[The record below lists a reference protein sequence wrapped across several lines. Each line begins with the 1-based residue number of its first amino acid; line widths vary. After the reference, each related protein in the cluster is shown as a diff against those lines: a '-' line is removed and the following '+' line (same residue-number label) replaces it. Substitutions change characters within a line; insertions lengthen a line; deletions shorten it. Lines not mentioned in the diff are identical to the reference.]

1 MKKIRILIITL
12 IIILVLGC
20 ATFATLYFATDMFK
34 SDKDMFYKYI
44 SQITLKEFIDLDG
57 YNNYNKRLR
66 NDVHTSKGEISIEV
80 MQDGETDIDEKFEYS
95 SQTDPK
101 NKLASSN
108 IDFKRD
114 GKSLLTVDYLRNEEL
129 YGLKFKDL
137 VSQYIVVEN
146 NNLKEFASK
155 LGIEDN
161 SSIPNKIE
169 LSDYDYSEIINEEE
183 LEQIID
189 KYINIMISEI
199 SDESYSKIAKGNITL
214 GDTTIQADGYKVT
227 IDLKTLQAIFV
238 KVVATMENDEQVF
251 NLLNSIAKS
260 TNQEIDFEEY
270 KENLQII
277 KETLSEEL
285 EENSENIT
293 ISVYKQGK
301 KTVKVCVQL
310 STEGEVYLDFSI
322 NKINDTMNI
331 NGTIKELGTGTEY
344 SFKISK
350 IGNSDDNDNYK
361 AEYIVKEDEEQL
373 GSVNFSATRNGKL
386 DSNNIQNNIELNIKS
401 GTLDDIEINVGYK
414 NNITFNSDIEI
425 EKFNNENSAVINE
438 FSNEQL
444 NNLFVNLGNMLNEKI
459 DFENGII
466 GVVVEIMTGQSIFDS
481 AQNATIETSKQAVYE
496 ATALAKAEILSDFY
510 SNDNFDNSEISE
522 QYIREKVAEYM
533 GDYVESENIV
543 VTKTAGKEEY
553 VITVS
558 GMDLDTSKTT
568 IDLSALQND

>member
-34 SDKDMFYKYI
+34 SDKDMFYKYV

-57 YNNYNKRLR
+57 YNNYNKRLG

-80 MQDGETDIDEKFEYS
+80 MQDGETAIDEKFEYS

-137 VSQYIVVEN
+137 VSQYIVVKN

-155 LGIEDN
+155 LGIEDT
-161 SSIPNKIE
+161 SIPNKIE
-169 LSDYDYSEIINEEE
+169 LFDYDYSEIINEEE
-183 LEQIID
+183 LKQITD
-189 KYINIMISEI
+189 KYINIMTSEI

-238 KVVATMENDEQVF
+238 KVVATMQNDEQVF

-260 TNQEIDFEEY
+260 IDQEIDFEEY

-285 EENSENIT
+285 KENSENIT

-322 NKINDTMNI
+322 DKINDTMNI
-331 NGTIKELGTGTEY
+331 NGTIKGLVASTEY

-350 IGNSDDNDNYK
+350 IGNSNDNDNYK
-361 AEYIVKEDEEQL
+361 AEFIVKEDEEQL

-444 NNLFVNLGNMLNEKI
+444 SNLFINLGNMLNEKI
-459 DFENGII
+459 DFENGIL
-466 GVVVEIMTGQSIFDS
+466 GGSLFKKTTT
-481 AQNATIETSKQAVYE
+481 ATE
-496 ATALAKAEILSDFY
+496 ATKEAIVSETVTMVKAEILSDFY

-522 QYIREKVAEYM
+522 QYIKEKVAKYM
-533 GDYVESENIV
+533 GDYVESENII

-558 GMDLDTSKTT
+558 GMNLDTSKTT
-568 IDLSALQND
+568 IDLSELQND